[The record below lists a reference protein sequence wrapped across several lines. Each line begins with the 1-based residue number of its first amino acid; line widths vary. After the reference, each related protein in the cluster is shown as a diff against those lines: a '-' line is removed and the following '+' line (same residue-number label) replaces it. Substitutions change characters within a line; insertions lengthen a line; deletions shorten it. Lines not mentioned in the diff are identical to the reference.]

1 MWKQL
6 TQKARKAILVAH
18 QEAVRL
24 GYGSVCSEHL
34 LLALLREEE
43 CTASMI
49 LARLGLDLGTIRVQV
64 MKQLSPGGESLD
76 GMQLAPDAKHAI
88 DFAFAEV
95 LKLED
100 EWVGT
105 EHLLVGLVHDAGGK
119 ASRILNN
126 LGVNLQKVHEELRN
140 VKAGTLSFGSV
151 PHELA
156 ASSTVYAT

>member
-18 QEAVRL
+18 EEAGRL
-24 GYGSVCSEHL
+24 GYNCVHSEHL
-34 LLALLREEE
+34 LLALLREDE

-49 LARLGLDLGTIRVQV
+49 LARLGLDVGTVRVQI

-95 LKLED
+95 MHLQD
-100 EWVGT
+100 DWVGT
-105 EHLLVGLVHDAGGK
+105 EHLLAGLVHDAGGK
-119 ASRILNN
+119 ASRVLNG
-126 LGVNLQKVHEELRN
+126 LGVNVQRVRHELRN
-140 VKAGTLSFGSV
+140 VKAGTLPLGSMQKEYASSV
-151 PHELA
+151 PAYL
-156 ASSTVYAT
+156 